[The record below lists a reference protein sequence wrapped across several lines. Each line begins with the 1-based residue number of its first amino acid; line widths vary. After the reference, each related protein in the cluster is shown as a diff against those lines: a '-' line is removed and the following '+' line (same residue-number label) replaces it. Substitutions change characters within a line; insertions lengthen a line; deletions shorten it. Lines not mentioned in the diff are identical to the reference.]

1 MSLISQSSHE
11 IAVVPQKRKA
21 DEMEN
26 NQPQNQTLTFGST
39 NLTKEQLL
47 FSALKAENAHREALQ
62 ESHQNTMS
70 MFFKAFHSM
79 N

>member
-1 MSLISQSSHE
+1 MKNRFRSVLHIFLK
-11 IAVVPQKRKA
+11 I
-21 DEMEN
+21 D
-26 NQPQNQTLTFGST
+26 QNSCTIDHGYVTDYDI
-39 NLTKEQLL
+39 L